1 MLISLVFQA
10 QILQLERQAL
20 IDLYNATD
28 GDNQTNNTNCNTTS
42 NPTND
47 KYVIGTSVTL
57 TAIADAGFQFDVS
70 NLSKGIYLIKI
81 IT

>member
-28 GDNQTNNTNCNTTS
+28 GDN
-42 NPTND
+42 
-47 KYVIGTSVTL
+47 
-57 TAIADAGFQFDVS
+57 
-70 NLSKGIYLIKI
+70 
-81 IT
+81 